1 MTRRKRRNHSAEFK
15 VKVALAAIKGD
26 HTLAE
31 LSTQFD
37 LDQNQIIDWQNQ
49 LLEQSVNIFS
59 RPTAQQEPEID
70 LKALHTKIGHQ
81 ALQIG
86 FFRRCTQKNRA
97 AERQKMIDKTH
108 QLSVRQQSQLIQI
121 NRSTLYYKPKEI
133 SSTDWSLMRLIDE
146 IHLDYPFM
154 GSRMIRDMLQRQGHQ
169 IGRRKVRR
177 LMRLMGIHA
186 LYPKP
191 NTSKPNLAHRIFPY
205 LLKNM
210 VIDHSNQVWCT
221 DITYI
226 PMAKGFVYL
235 CAIIDWHSHKVLA
248 HRVSISMETDF
259 CIDALQ
265 EAIVKYGCPEVFNT
279 DQGSQLTSEAFLN
292 ELKLRKIRISMD
304 GKGRWIDNVM
314 IERLWCSVKHEEVY
328 LKAYDT
334 VKQAKQ
340 SIAEYLDFYNMIRP
354 HSSLNKATPNEF
366 YDQHLLKVMAA

>member
-37 LDQNQIIDWQNQ
+37 LHQNQIIDWKNQ
-49 LLEQSVNIFS
+49 LLEQSINIFS

-70 LKALHTKIGHQ
+70 LKALHAKIGHQ
-81 ALQIG
+81 ALQID
-86 FFRRCTQKNRA
+86 FFRRCAQKNRA

-133 SSTDWSLMRLIDE
+133 SSTDLSLMRLIDE

-210 VIDHSNQVWCT
+210 VIAHSNQVWCT

-226 PMAKGFVYL
+226 HMTKGFVYL
-235 CAIIDWHSHKVLA
+235 CAIIDWHSRKVLA

-279 DQGSQLTSEAFLN
+279 DQGSQFTSEAFLN
-292 ELKLRKIRISMD
+292 ELKLRNISISMD
-304 GKGRWIDNVM
+304 GKGRWRDNVM
-314 IERLWCSVKHEEVY
+314 IERLWRSLKHEEVY

-340 SIAEYLDFYNMIRP
+340 SIAEYLDFYNTIRP

>member
-1 MTRRKRRNHSAEFK
+1 
-15 VKVALAAIKGD
+15 
-26 HTLAE
+26 
-31 LSTQFD
+31 
-37 LDQNQIIDWQNQ
+37 
-49 LLEQSVNIFS
+49 
-59 RPTAQQEPEID
+59 
-70 LKALHTKIGHQ
+70 
-81 ALQIG
+81 
-86 FFRRCTQKNRA
+86 
-97 AERQKMIDKTH
+97 MIDKTH

-133 SSTDWSLMRLIDE
+133 SSTDLSWMRLIDE

-235 CAIIDWHSHKVLA
+235 CAIIDWHSRKVLA

-279 DQGSQLTSEAFLN
+279 DQGSQFTSDAFI
-292 ELKLRKIRISMD
+292 EVLKSNDIQISMD
-304 GKGRWIDNVM
+304 GKGRWVDNVM
-314 IERLWCSVKHEEVY
+314 VERLWRSVKYEEVY
-328 LKAYDT
+328 LKAYSNVLDAK
-334 VKQAKQ
+334 KQLNAYF
-340 SIAEYLDFYNMIRP
+340 EFYNLKRP
-354 HSSLNKATPNEF
+354 HSSLDKMTPDEF
-366 YDQHLLKVMAA
+366 YYDQLPQQNKVA

>member
-1 MTRRKRRNHSAEFK
+1 
-15 VKVALAAIKGD
+15 
-26 HTLAE
+26 
-31 LSTQFD
+31 
-37 LDQNQIIDWQNQ
+37 
-49 LLEQSVNIFS
+49 
-59 RPTAQQEPEID
+59 
-70 LKALHTKIGHQ
+70 
-81 ALQIG
+81 
-86 FFRRCTQKNRA
+86 
-97 AERQKMIDKTH
+97 MIDKTH

-133 SSTDWSLMRLIDE
+133 SSTDLSLMRLIDE

-235 CAIIDWHSHKVLA
+235 CAIIDWHSRKVLA
-248 HRVSISMETDF
+248 HRVSISM
-259 CIDALQ
+259 
-265 EAIVKYGCPEVFNT
+265 
-279 DQGSQLTSEAFLN
+279 
-292 ELKLRKIRISMD
+292 D
-304 GKGRWIDNVM
+304 GKGRWMDNVM
-314 IERLWCSVKHEEVY
+314 IERLWRSVKHEEVY

-340 SIAEYLDFYNMIRP
+340 SIAEYLDFYNTIRP

-366 YDQHLLKVMAA
+366 YDRHLPKVMAA